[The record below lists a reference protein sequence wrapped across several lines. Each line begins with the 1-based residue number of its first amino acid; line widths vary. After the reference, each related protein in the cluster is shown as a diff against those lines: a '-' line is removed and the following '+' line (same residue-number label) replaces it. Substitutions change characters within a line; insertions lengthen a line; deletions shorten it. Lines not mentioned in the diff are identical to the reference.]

1 MKASLTA
8 EVAAAKDEAAADA
21 IRLVY
26 DKKEKS
32 LENDLDHCPLESA
45 PLPRLHHNRCLAHI
59 ARMFAQCTWR
69 WRWPTTSCPSRR
81 LHERLAR
88 PIHTTPHHTILS
100 LGSSFARGAS
110 V

>member
-32 LENDLDHCPLESA
+32 LENDLDHCPLEMHMEMEVA
-45 PLPRLHHNRCLAHI
+45 YN
-59 ARMFAQCTWR
+59 F
-69 WRWPTTSCPSRR
+69 
-81 LHERLAR
+81 
-88 PIHTTPHHTILS
+88 LS
-100 LGSSFARGAS
+100 K
-110 V
+110 